1 MQTRFYPV
9 LPSSVWPFLQK
20 SVDDW
25 TSCSNTFRYLGTR
38 SIRLF
43 FMMVPWTGNCA
54 RQTDTDTVDKK
65 RFATILFRSC
75 RLPSVLAP
83 LAILH
88 DQVPET
94 SCVRKYA
101 DSGRRLSV
109 YVVQCRDNQRSIFHS

>member
-75 RLPSVLAP
+75 P
-83 LAILH
+83 LYLLLKRYFMTKYQKLVAYANTPIL
-88 DQVPET
+88 VE
-94 SCVRKYA
+94 
-101 DSGRRLSV
+101 G
-109 YVVQCRDNQRSIFHS
+109 